1 MAHIIQTANGQ
12 LMLQTLTNAAP
23 VSAAPIQV
31 ATAGTQHPQ
40 LQQIQVLPISGLQGG
55 GNQLVLQSSGGAT
68 QQAAQILQTTDG
80 QTLLYPVHID
90 AQGNIVQQQPQPGSI
105 IQLTTAPPQQQQQ
118 QQNSVPQAPAT
129 ASSPP
134 HIATSPVSA
143 AQVVTPQHN
152 VQGAAQG
159 QQVGTQIVTH
169 TQATIPA
176 NVVMV
181 NNGAAGTVPQIQRV
195 PIAGG
200 TEVVEEEPLY
210 VNAKQYHRILKRRQA
225 RAKLESDGRIPKE
238 RRKYL
243 HESRHRHAMNRV
255 RGEGGRFDKGSSPE
269 RQMLDNLS
277 GIGLQVTNDMELLT
291 SGVNG
296 HG

>member
-1 MAHIIQTANGQ
+1 MQAVQQAGGQMAHIIQTANGQ

-23 VSAAPIQV
+23 APIQV
-31 ATAGTQHPQ
+31 TNAQHPQ
-40 LQQIQVLPISGLQGG
+40 LQQIQVVPISGLQGG
-55 GNQLVLQSSGGAT
+55 GGQLVLQTNGAAT

-80 QTLLYPVHID
+80 QTLLYPVQID
-90 AQGNIVQQQPQPGSI
+90 SQGNIIQQQPQPGSI
-105 IQLTTAPPQQQQQ
+105 IQLTTAPPQQQPQQ
-118 QQNSVPQAPAT
+118 SVAQVPAT

-143 AQVVTPQHN
+143 AAQVAAPQQATQVPVQHGTQVVTHS
-152 VQGAAQG
+152 QGAL
-159 QQVGTQIVTH
+159 
-169 TQATIPA
+169 PA
-176 NVVMV
+176 NVLM
-181 NNGAAGTVPQIQRV
+181 
-195 PIAGG
+195 
-200 TEVVEEEPLY
+200 EEPLY

-255 RGEGGRFDKGSSPE
+255 RGEGGRFDKGTSPEKWKE

-277 GIGLQVTNDMELLT
+277 GIGLQSEMELLT
-291 SGVNG
+291 NSVNG
-296 HG
+296 HA

>member
-1 MAHIIQTANGQ
+1 MQAVQQAGGQMAHIIQTANGQ

-23 VSAAPIQV
+23 APIQV
-31 ATAGTQHPQ
+31 TNAQHPQ
-40 LQQIQVLPISGLQGG
+40 LQQIQVVPISGLQGG
-55 GNQLVLQSSGGAT
+55 GGQLVLQTNGAAT

-80 QTLLYPVHID
+80 QTLLYPVQID
-90 AQGNIVQQQPQPGSI
+90 SQGNIIQQQPQPGSI
-105 IQLTTAPPQQQQQ
+105 IQLTTAPPQQQPQQ
-118 QQNSVPQAPAT
+118 SVAQVPAT

-143 AQVVTPQHN
+143 AAQVAAPQQATQVPVQHGTQVVTHS
-152 VQGAAQG
+152 QGAL
-159 QQVGTQIVTH
+159 
-169 TQATIPA
+169 PA
-176 NVVMV
+176 NVLMV
-181 NNGAAGTVPQIQRV
+181 NNGAATVPQIQRV
-195 PIAGG
+195 PITGA

-255 RGEGGRFDKGSSPE
+255 RGEGGRFDKGTSPE

-277 GIGLQVTNDMELLT
+277 GIGLQSEMELLT
-291 SGVNG
+291 NSVNG
-296 HG
+296 HA